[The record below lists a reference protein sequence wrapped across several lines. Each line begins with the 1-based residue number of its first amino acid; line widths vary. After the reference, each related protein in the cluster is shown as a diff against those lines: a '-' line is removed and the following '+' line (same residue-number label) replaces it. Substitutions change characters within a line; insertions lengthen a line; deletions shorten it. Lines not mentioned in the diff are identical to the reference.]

1 MTEFVLYGGKGGV
14 GKTTLAA
21 ATGMKS
27 AQNGARTLVV
37 STDPAHS
44 LADAYESRV
53 GDTPTRITEDSQ
65 LYALE
70 INPRDR
76 FRERYG
82 DTFEEL
88 IGDAQSLGVDISQDD
103 VSDVSERGLVPGADE
118 LAVVD
123 LFAEY
128 DDHPDWEVVIFDTA
142 PTGHT
147 LRLLTLPDVMNTTV
161 GKLISLKGG
170 LSSVTNTVR
179 GLIGNSDDDSGSNSS
194 YSSQMD
200 QMQSV
205 MEDVAARL
213 RDGQRTEFRAVTIP
227 EQMAIAETE
236 RLLARL
242 DETGITVES
251 VLINKV
257 LQDASEDCPT
267 CWPRYQNQ
275 LDTIDDAKKKFDPPV
290 REVPLVPDVE
300 GRDRIKQTAQYVEG
314 VTPQTQRY

>member
-21 ATGMKS
+21 ATGMRS
-27 AQNGARTLVV
+27 ARSGARTLVV

-44 LADAYESRV
+44 LADAYECRV
-53 GDTPTRITEDSQ
+53 GETPTRISDDSQ
-65 LYALE
+65 LYGLE

-88 IGDAQSLGVDISQDD
+88 IGDAQSLGVDISEDD

-128 DDHPDWEVVIFDTA
+128 DDHPDWEVVVFDTA

-147 LRLLTLPDVMNTTV
+147 LRLLSLPDVMNTTV

-179 GLIGNSDDDSGSNSS
+179 GLIGSSGDDSRSGSS
-194 YSSQMD
+194 YSSKMD

-205 MEDVAARL
+205 MEDVSARL
-213 RDGQRTEFRAVTIP
+213 RDGRRTEFRAVTIP
-227 EQMAIAETE
+227 ERMAIAETE
-236 RLLARL
+236 RLLTRL
-242 DETGITVES
+242 DETGISVES

-275 LDTIDDAKKKFDPPV
+275 LDIIEEAKTKFDPPV
-290 REVPLVPDVE
+290 REVPLVTETDGRARVE
-300 GRDRIKQTAQYVEG
+300 EVTQSVEG
-314 VTPQTQRY
+314 VKRRKH